1 MTEMKYNHV
10 RVEDLKKLANKF
22 SPKFVDANS
31 DIAHLQELLK
41 DPFALAAVMYKLA
54 QEREK
59 TNEIL
64 NQINQRLEKLEQH
77 RPLPEEPKPLR
88 LLPEQDQKIIK
99 IIQTKEYATADDIK
113 TAMDYK
119 GQNAASARLNNL
131 EKEGLLKKVRS
142 GKKIFYTYAGR
153 GT

>member
-1 MTEMKYNHV
+1 MTEARYNHAK
-10 RVEDLKKLANKF
+10 VEDLKQLANKF
-22 SPKFVDANS
+22 SPKFVDANA
-31 DIAHLQELLK
+31 DMAHLQELLK

-64 NQINQRLEKLEQH
+64 KQINKRLDQLEQH
-77 RPLPEEPKPLR
+77 RPFPEQPQPLR

-99 IIQTKEYATADDIK
+99 IIQTREYATADDIK
-113 TAMDYK
+113 LALNYK

-131 EKEGLLKKVRS
+131 EKQGILTKVRS
-142 GKKIFYTYAGR
+142 GKRIFYTYAGR